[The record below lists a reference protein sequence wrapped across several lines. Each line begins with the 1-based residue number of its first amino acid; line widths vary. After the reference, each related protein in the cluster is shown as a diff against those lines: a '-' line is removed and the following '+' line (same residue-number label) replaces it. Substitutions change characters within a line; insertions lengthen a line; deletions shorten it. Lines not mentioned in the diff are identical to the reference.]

1 MASDRDFNFRGSG
14 FTPGKGLVSLSLSVV
29 SLGSRV
35 RNAAMDAILIGARA
49 VIKYLK
55 KGCDLADSAAA
66 APLKALMKVN
76 HNSLPQ
82 FSFNFEIIKDSAASV
97 T

>member
-1 MASDRDFNFRGSG
+1 
-14 FTPGKGLVSLSLSVV
+14 
-29 SLGSRV
+29 
-35 RNAAMDAILIGARA
+35 MDAILIGARA

-55 KGCDLADSAAA
+55 KGCGLADSAAA

-97 T
+97 TCGSLIITQDFQGLLQLMNNLKR